1 MTNHHYSYFFWG
13 IGMGAAV
20 GLLCAPRSG
29 VRTRVLLLRRAKKT
43 QDLISR
49 QATEVC
55 DEVAKKILRRK
66 QTLQRTAEG
75 VAEAFKAGKQ
85 VLTR

>member
-13 IGMGAAV
+13 IGMGAVV

-29 VRTRVLLLRRAKKT
+29 VRTRVLLLRRAKRT

-49 QATEVC
+49 QATELC
-55 DEVAKKILRRK
+55 DEAARKILRRK

-75 VAEAFKAGKQ
+75 VAEAFKAGKH